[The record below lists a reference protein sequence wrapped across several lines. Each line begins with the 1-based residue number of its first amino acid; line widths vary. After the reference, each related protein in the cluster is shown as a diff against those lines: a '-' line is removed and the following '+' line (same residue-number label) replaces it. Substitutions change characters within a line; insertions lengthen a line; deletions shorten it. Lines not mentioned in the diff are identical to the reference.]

1 MHMSLIRIQLFL
13 EVREIFSCSLCSLQA
28 FFVALSVPRSGYIVN
43 VIVSCKYYISSFQL
57 IENAVISQ
65 ERIGW
70 HAL

>member
-1 MHMSLIRIQLFL
+1 MHMSLIRIQL
-13 EVREIFSCSLCSLQA
+13 IFGGKQNIFMQSLQPSS

-57 IENAVISQ
+57 IENAAISQ